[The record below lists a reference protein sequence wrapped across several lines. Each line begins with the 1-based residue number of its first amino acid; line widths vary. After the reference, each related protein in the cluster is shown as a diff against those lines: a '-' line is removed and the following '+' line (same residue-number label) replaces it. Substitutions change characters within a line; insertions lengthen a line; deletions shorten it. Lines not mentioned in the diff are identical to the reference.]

1 MSFFSENVLFSAK
14 ATERLNDFC
23 PYMAH
28 RIRHTISIRMIY
40 SRSFLLAFS
49 SPLPAFVLRFYFAR
63 PFRWFSQYCIQP
75 HHRLHLALIA
85 TKAIQLVFLLHMA
98 AGDKKGPRK
107 KEAFCCAIYPRLTS
121 RKKILDV
128 EIPDDWDVLR
138 HEEFFLYCST
148 NERTSSERRRTSSAD
163 CHFWRAIF
171 L

>member
-40 SRSFLLAFS
+40 SWSFLLAFY
-49 SPLPAFVLRFYFAR
+49 SPLPAFMLRFYFAR

-75 HHRLHLALIA
+75 HHRLQLALIS

-107 KEAFCCAIYPRLTS
+107 KISILLRNLSEADFA
-121 RKKILDV
+121 KNV
-128 EIPDDWDVLR
+128 EIPVDWDVLR
-138 HEEFFLYCST
+138 NEEFFFLYYST
-148 NERTSSERRRTSSAD
+148 NVRTSERRRTSSAD
-163 CHFWRAIF
+163 SHFWRAIF